1 MFENFKKMGIRKQLV
16 KEKMDLLLRL
26 KEINRAIKKIDEN
39 VDNLKKKDEK

>member
-39 VDNLKKKDEK
+39 VDNLKKKDKK